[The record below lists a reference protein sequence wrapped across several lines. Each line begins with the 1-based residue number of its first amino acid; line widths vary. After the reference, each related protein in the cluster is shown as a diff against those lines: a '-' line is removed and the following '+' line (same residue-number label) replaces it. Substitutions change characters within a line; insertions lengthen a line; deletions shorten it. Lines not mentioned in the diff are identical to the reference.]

1 MTDLRLKAGEPEK
14 WDHNMARN
22 DYDSIDAISQSQ
34 AKVWLESPRLYEA
47 MFVTKELVR
56 EPSDDLTIGTIVHAV
71 LLEGKAINSLCVA
84 VPEGMRR
91 DARQEKYRD
100 FLAEANGREVLTA
113 AQVAVIDAMCAA
125 ASKHELASRLLKK
138 LVATEHAIQWKC
150 EDTGIQRKALLDGIA
165 DIDGTPWVIDIKTTR
180 DAMPAG
186 FTREIEQRRYDV
198 QAAWYQDAVASDM
211 TSGELPPFVFIAI
224 SKDVPFRVRC
234 YTLGVDEIQRGRDD
248 ARRALLGIAQARK
261 TGNWSDDGEA
271 AIVELKFPKWA
282 FNERKELVEA

>member
-1 MTDLRLKAGEPEK
+1 
-14 WDHNMARN
+14 MARD

-47 MFVTKELVR
+47 MYVTKELVR

-71 LLEGKAINSLCVA
+71 LLEGKSMDSLCVA

-91 DARQEKYRD
+91 DIRQEKYRE

-113 AQVAVIDAMCAA
+113 AQVAMIDGMCSTAA
-125 ASKHELASRLLKK
+125 QHGLASRLLRK
-138 LVATEHAIQWKC
+138 LSVTEHAIQWNC

-165 DIDGTPWVIDIKTTR
+165 DIDGEPWVIDIKTTR
-180 DAMPAG
+180 DALPSG

-211 TSGELPPFVFIAI
+211 TSGARPPFVFVAI
-224 SKDVPFRVRC
+224 SKDMPFRVRC
-234 YTLGVDEIQRGRDD
+234 YTLGADEVQRGRDD
-248 ARRALLGIAQARK
+248 ARRALLGIAQGRSS
-261 TGNWSDDGEA
+261 GDWSDDGES

-282 FNERKELVEA
+282 FIERKELVEA